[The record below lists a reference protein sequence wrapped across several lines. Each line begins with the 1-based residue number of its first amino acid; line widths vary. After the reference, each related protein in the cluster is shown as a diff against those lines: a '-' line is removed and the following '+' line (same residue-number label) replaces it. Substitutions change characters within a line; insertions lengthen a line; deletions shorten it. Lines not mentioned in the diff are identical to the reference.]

1 MKIKVKVNGLH
12 EAFNIEWTSWRPCIR
27 LGNKG
32 DNLLDIREHVA
43 EAGGHDDA
51 APEAHEAREDHR
63 HPGVG
68 VALLLVQPA

>member
-1 MKIKVKVNGLH
+1 MNI
-12 EAFNIEWTSWRPCIR
+12 FNRFSDSPHLIDVRQ
-27 LGNKG
+27 
-32 DNLLDIREHVA
+32 HVS
-43 EAGGHDDA
+43 EAGGEDDA